1 MSQQQQSHDPATEML
16 WVLMGIFIVV
26 FVIKL
31 LFGDQLVAAFLML
44 RKGWVDLFSLVLHTK
59 GLHHAKLAIETYDP
73 KEWTG
78 RDLSQLSMTLRPYMI
93 VPLGGIFGGYAYSV
107 WKKNPTNS
115 YRRVHSRQTL
125 CQSEVRQWP
134 WISPILGLDLVK
146 ESIDS
151 GKWAMAKTPLAF
163 ARHYQLLDDG
173 KTLNQ
178 KRAEKLFAS
187 QLGALWDGP
196 EKLRP
201 HVRAL
206 FACFIAQ
213 ACRDKDG
220 ARDGL
225 RALALGMAS
234 KKVDYSFVDPLL
246 KQHYN
251 DPRVQA
257 FLGKNAYVT
266 TVMCAAV
273 AAARATGVLPPAYFV
288 WLRPVDRSLWYALN
302 GVGRRTPF
310 CETAG
315 IHAHRL
321 AEDVAGHA
329 IERPYVIEAVK
340 GLDKALRDVK
350 FD

>member
-1 MSQQQQSHDPATEML
+1 MSQQQAQNDPAVEMVWIL
-16 WVLMGIFIVV
+16 VGIFILI
-26 FVIKL
+26 FVIKIF
-31 LFGDQLVAAFLML
+31 FGDQLVAAFLML
-44 RKGWVDLFSLVLHTK
+44 RLGWANLFSLVFHTE
-59 GLHHAKLAIETYDP
+59 GLAHAKLAIETYDP
-73 KEWTG
+73 KEWG
-78 RDLSQLSMTLRPYMI
+78 SRDLSALSQTLRPYMI
-93 VPLGGIFGGYAYSV
+93 VPLGGLFGWYAYRV
-107 WKKNPTNS
+107 WKRNPSNS
-115 YRRVHSRQTL
+115 YRRVHTRQTL

-134 WISPILGLDLVK
+134 WIAPILNLDLVK
-146 ESIDS
+146 ESIDT
-151 GKWAMAKTPLAF
+151 GKWAMGKTPLVF

-173 KTLNQ
+173 KTLNH

-187 QLGALWDGP
+187 QLGGLWDGP
-196 EKLRP
+196 DKLRP

-225 RALALGMAS
+225 RTLALGMAS
-234 KKVDYSFVDPLL
+234 KKVDYGFVDPLL
-246 KQHYN
+246 KKHYN
-251 DPRVQA
+251 DPRVQE
-257 FLGKNAYVT
+257 FLGKNAYTT

-273 AAARATGVLPPAYFV
+273 AKARLTGVLPPAYFV

-321 AEDVAGHA
+321 AEEVAGHA

-340 GLDKALRDVK
+340 GLEKALRDVK